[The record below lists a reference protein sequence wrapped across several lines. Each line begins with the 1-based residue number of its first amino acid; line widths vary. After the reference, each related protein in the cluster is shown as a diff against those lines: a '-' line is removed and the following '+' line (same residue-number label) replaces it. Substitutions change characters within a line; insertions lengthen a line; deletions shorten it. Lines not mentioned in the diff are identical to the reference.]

1 MRLTMYTDYSLRVMM
16 SLAADPERTW
26 TIQEL
31 ADGYGISKN
40 HLMKVINALAQ
51 AGRVQTVRGRG
62 GGLRLAEGAREIR
75 LGDLV
80 REFEQDFSLVE
91 CFGGERGECIL
102 DPGCRLKRVL
112 GQALEAFVSVLNDYT
127 LGDLV
132 DRRELRTRLLFING
146 VGGENGRRGG

>member
-62 GGLRLAEGAREIR
+62 GGLRLAEGAREVR

-80 REFEQDFSLVE
+80 QECEQDFNLVE

-102 DPGCRLKRVL
+102 EPGCRLKRVL
-112 GQALEAFVSVLNDYT
+112 GQALQAFMMVLNEYT

-132 DRRELRTRLLFING
+132 ERRDLRERLLF
-146 VGGENGRRGG
+146 RS